1 VAQNKIRSA
10 VERIHAPRILRPFQ
24 EFARLEASG
33 GILLLFCTVVALAW
47 ANSGWGES
55 YQRLWQIP
63 LTVGAGDFVL
73 DKPLL
78 RWINDG
84 LMAIFFFVVG
94 LEIKREILVGELA
107 SPARAALPI
116 AGALGGVLF
125 PAVIYT
131 LLNFGTPGVHG
142 WGVPMATDIAFV
154 IGVMIVLGSRV
165 PLGLRVFLTA
175 LAIVD
180 DLVAVLV
187 IALFYTDDISW
198 ISLILGAGLLAA
210 LFAANRAGIRRPS
223 VYVILGVGL
232 WLAFL
237 KSGVHPTVAGVL
249 LAATIPSSPKMNPA
263 ESLAKS
269 RGILGEFE
277 KAGSVEEPLHAS
289 EDRLAAVRALESA
302 CEAVE
307 TPLQRLE
314 HGLHP
319 WVTYFI
325 MPVFALANAGVVL
338 DGSLAEALGNSVALG
353 VILGLVIGKPLG
365 ITLFSWLAVRIRL
378 AELPA
383 GVGWYRLHAAG
394 WLGGIGFTMA
404 LFIAGLAFGEG
415 ALLRSAK
422 LGVLT
427 SSLLA
432 AVIGAALLATCKSV
446 APETE
451 AAAATAAQPPAGGP
465 AA

>member
-1 VAQNKIRSA
+1 MAENKIRTDSPLA
-10 VERIHAPRILRPFQ
+10 RAPAILRPFQ

-33 GILLLFCTVVALAW
+33 GILLLACTVMALAW
-47 ANSGWGES
+47 ANSPWGES
-55 YQRLWQIP
+55 YQRLWEFP
-63 LTVGAGDFVL
+63 LSVGAGDFVL
-73 DKPLL
+73 QKSLL
-78 RWINDG
+78 WWINDG

-94 LEIKREILVGELA
+94 LEIKREVLVGELA

-125 PAVIYT
+125 PAAIYT
-131 LLNFGTPGVHG
+131 LLNFGTPAVRG

-154 IGVMIVLGSRV
+154 IGVMTVLGNRV
-165 PLGLRVFLTA
+165 PWGLRVFLTA

-180 DLVAVLV
+180 DLMAVLV
-187 IALFYTDDISW
+187 IALFYTDDLSW
-198 ISLILGAGLLAA
+198 ISLLWGAGLLAA
-210 LFAANRAGIRRPS
+210 LFAANRAGVRNPR
-223 VYVILGVGL
+223 VYAILGVGL
-232 WLAFL
+232 WFAFL

-249 LAATIPSSPKMNPA
+249 LAATIPSSPRLHPGEFLA
-263 ESLAKS
+263 ESRS
-269 RGILGEFE
+269 ILGEFE
-277 KAGSVEEPLHAS
+277 KAGSVEEPLHAN
-289 EDRLAAVRALESA
+289 EDRLSAVRALESA

-338 DGSLAEALGNSVALG
+338 EGSLVQALGNSVTIG
-353 VILGLVIGKPLG
+353 VILGLVMGKPLG
-365 ITLFSWLAVRIRL
+365 ITLLSWLAVRARL
-378 AELPA
+378 AELPT

-415 ALLRSAK
+415 ELLTDAK
-422 LGVLT
+422 IGVLA

-432 AVIGAALLATCKSV
+432 AAVGAALLASCKKV
-446 APETE
+446 AP
-451 AAAATAAQPPAGGP
+451 AAEPAGSTAG
-465 AA
+465 

>member
-1 VAQNKIRSA
+1 MAESKLRNA
-10 VERIHAPRILRPFQ
+10 VRLIQAPRILRPFQ

-33 GILLLFCTVVALAW
+33 GILLLFCTVAALAW
-47 ANSGWGES
+47 ANSGWSES
-55 YQRLWQIP
+55 YQRLWQVP
-63 LTVGAGDFVL
+63 LTVGVSEL
-73 DKPLL
+73 VVSKPLL
-78 RWINDG
+78 LWINDG

-94 LEIKREILVGELA
+94 LEIKRELLVGELA
-107 SPARAALPI
+107 SPSRAALPI

-125 PAVIYT
+125 PALIYT

-154 IGVMIVLGSRV
+154 IGVMTVLGSRV
-165 PLGLRVFLTA
+165 PLGLRVFVTA

-180 DLVAVLV
+180 DLMAVLV

-198 ISLILGAGLLAA
+198 ISLIWGAVFLVALLI
-210 LFAANRAGIRRPS
+210 ANQAGVRRPA
-223 VYVILGVGL
+223 VYVVLGVGL

-249 LAATIPSSPKMNPA
+249 LAATIPSSPRMNPGEFLA
-263 ESLAKS
+263 ESRS
-269 RGILGEFE
+269 ILGEFE
-277 KAGSVEEPLHAS
+277 KAGSIEEPLHAN
-289 EDRLAAVRALESA
+289 EDRLAAVRALEGA

-325 MPVFALANAGVVL
+325 MPVFALANAGVAL
-338 DGSLAEALGNSVALG
+338 EGSLTQALGNSIALG

-365 ITLFSWLAVRIRL
+365 ITLFSWLAVRARL
-378 AELPA
+378 AELPS

-404 LFIAGLAFGEG
+404 LFIAGLAFGED
-415 ALLRSAK
+415 ALLDSAK

-432 AVIGAALLATCKSV
+432 AIIGAALLTTCKRV

-451 AAAATAAQPPAGGP
+451 PAAATETQPPAGGRVE
-465 AA
+465 

>member
-1 VAQNKIRSA
+1 MAQEKVRSI
-10 VERIHAPRILRPFQ
+10 VGPLEAPRILKPFQ

-33 GILLLFCTVVALAW
+33 GILLLACTVAALVW
-47 ANSGWGES
+47 ANSPWGES

-63 LTVGAGDFVL
+63 LTVGVSDLIVS
-73 DKPLL
+73 KPLL
-78 RWINDG
+78 LWVNDG

-125 PAVIYT
+125 PAVVYT
-131 LLNFGTPGVHG
+131 LFNFGAPGVHG
-142 WGVPMATDIAFV
+142 WGIPMATDIAFV
-154 IGVMIVLGSRV
+154 IGVMTILGNRV

-187 IALFYTDDISW
+187 IAVFYTDDISW
-198 ISLILGAGLLAA
+198 ISLLWGAALLAA
-210 LFAANRAGIRRPS
+210 LFAANLAGIRRPA
-223 VYVILGVGL
+223 VYAVLGAGL

-249 LAATIPSSPKMNPA
+249 LAAAIPASPKINPA
-263 ESLAKS
+263 EFLAKS
-269 RGILGEFE
+269 RSILGEFE
-277 KAGSVEEPLHAS
+277 KAGSADEPLHAN
-289 EDRLAAVRALESA
+289 EDSMSAVRALEGA

-319 WVTYFI
+319 WVTYLI

-338 DGSLAEALGNSVALG
+338 EGSLVQALGNPVALG
-353 VILGLVIGKPLG
+353 VIFGLVFGKPLG
-365 ITLFSWLAVRIRL
+365 ITLFSWLAVRARL

-383 GVGWYRLHAAG
+383 GVRWYRLHAAG
-394 WLGGIGFTMA
+394 WLGGIGFTMS

-415 ALLRSAK
+415 ELLTSAK
-422 LGVLT
+422 LGILT

-432 AVIGAALLATCKSV
+432 AIIGATLLACCKRV
-446 APETE
+446 APENE
-451 AAAATAAQPPAGGP
+451 LAGATGARPKADDQAG
-465 AA
+465 